1 MTTERNKALSRIRA
15 SFAAYR
21 DLEASG
27 GTFQIADIN
36 HLLESLEEKEQVLKV
51 VVEDLTEIEDNH
63 DTNDAVGGMI
73 NSTLVFVKG
82 YLV

>member
-21 DLEASG
+21 DVEGSS

-36 HLLESLEEKEQVLKV
+36 QLLEALEEREQVLNV
-51 VVEDLTEIEDNH
+51 VVEDL
-63 DTNDAVGGMI
+63 NDIYKTHQTGADLDGMI
-73 NSTLVFVKG
+73 NSTLAFVKG